1 VARGFKRKGARFVA
15 RLDDDERGVIVGLLE
30 QTHELLAP
38 VPREPTGDPFEDL
51 VSRLGLPRPND
62 LADDAF
68 HAPRDPALER
78 LLPSAHREDPA
89 LATDRLAVCD
99 HREVL
104 LLAARTRSAGDAHSG
119 RGANDRSG
127 LRPREI
133 VALLTSSWAT

>member
-1 VARGFKRKGARFVA
+1 VNLDTPIGPEELWRDANSCARCRSPTCA
-15 RLDDDERGVIVGLLE
+15 
-30 QTHELLAP
+30 
-38 VPREPTGDPFEDL
+38 VPYD
-51 VSRLGLPRPND
+51 
-62 LADDAF
+62 
-68 HAPRDPALER
+68 
-78 LLPSAHREDPA
+78 
-89 LATDRLAVCD
+89 DRLAVRD